1 MELKE
6 VKQLAKQ
13 LMTKW
18 GCDDCK
24 FAWNNRRRALGLVK
38 WNRITGTKE
47 LQLSRYFALANDFNE
62 VKDVILHEIAHI
74 LAGPDQGHN
83 AVWKA
88 ACRKVGAR
96 PERLNRTAKT
106 AYKYQLKC
114 DCGCGTVAG
123 GFFSKPRKDYTN
135 YRLTS
140 CSTSTGLRVV
150 EAYK

>member
-62 VKDVILHEIAHI
+62 VKDIL
-74 LAGPDQGHN
+74 
-83 AVWKA
+83 
-88 ACRKVGAR
+88 
-96 PERLNRTAKT
+96 
-106 AYKYQLKC
+106 KY
-114 DCGCGTVAG
+114 
-123 GFFSKPRKDYTN
+123 FIPF
-135 YRLTS
+135 
-140 CSTSTGLRVV
+140 
-150 EAYK
+150 